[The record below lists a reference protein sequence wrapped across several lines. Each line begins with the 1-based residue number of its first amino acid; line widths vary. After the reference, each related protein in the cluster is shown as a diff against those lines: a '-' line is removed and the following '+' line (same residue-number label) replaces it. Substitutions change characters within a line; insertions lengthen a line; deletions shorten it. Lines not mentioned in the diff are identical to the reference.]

1 MFQIGD
7 LAHAHYYP
15 DAIGIIIHVSPKS
28 DWVTIKWIDN
38 EEDEDLWIEFLVKVR
53 T

>member
-7 LAHAHYYP
+7 LAHAQYYP